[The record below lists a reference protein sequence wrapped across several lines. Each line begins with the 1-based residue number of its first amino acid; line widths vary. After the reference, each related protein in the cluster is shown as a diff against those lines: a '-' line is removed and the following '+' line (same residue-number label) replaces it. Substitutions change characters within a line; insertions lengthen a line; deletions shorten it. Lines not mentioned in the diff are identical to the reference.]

1 MQLEGLLGEEV
12 EGAASWFARGG
23 GVAAGFWRVRM
34 CGRWQCSKIT
44 PDLRWAPHHHREKE
58 QEKGGVGLWG
68 TAGAVECVRGF
79 LLAFRWRP

>member
-1 MQLEGLLGEEV
+1 
-12 EGAASWFARGG
+12 
-23 GVAAGFWRVRM
+23 M